1 MTGSGVAI
9 WRAPWVY
16 SRPPEAP
23 AWDDGSQGDL
33 LMKRFLTLML
43 GLGLVLSTT
52 SLFAQE
58 TKGTTKKEK
67 KNKSKKKRDTT
78 STEKKS

>member
-1 MTGSGVAI
+1 
-9 WRAPWVY
+9 
-16 SRPPEAP
+16 
-23 AWDDGSQGDL
+23 
-33 LMKRFLTLML
+33 MKRFLTLML